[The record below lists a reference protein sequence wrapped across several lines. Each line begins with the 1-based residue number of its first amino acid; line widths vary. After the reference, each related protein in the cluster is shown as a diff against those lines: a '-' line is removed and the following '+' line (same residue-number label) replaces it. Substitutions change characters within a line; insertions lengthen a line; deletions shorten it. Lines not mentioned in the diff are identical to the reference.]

1 MTYAQSL
8 AQTIQATHQSIE
20 GRLAEVLSPHP
31 GQGPRETHKRTDAF
45 LATTSRHLAAVD
57 EVLLPAVRVRVPE
70 GRHLAAEYL
79 PAARQLESD
88 LVLLKARLYG
98 SAQAVRLS
106 WSQLLRETQEHLLRH
121 DELEAALAEKLLASG
136 ADDGPDDLAQ
146 QLYRAE
152 LRAPTRPHP
161 YLPHRGRFGHAA
173 RRLWAVAD
181 RFWDSAQGR
190 MVPEPKRPPRH
201 RHDSLVAQYLVADPH
216 FDGHAAIVEH
226 RHHHGEPT

>member
-8 AQTIQATHQSIE
+8 AQTIQATHESIE
-20 GRLAEVLSPHP
+20 RRLAEVLAADG

-57 EVLLPAVRVRVPE
+57 EVLLPAVRAHVPD
-70 GRHLAAEYL
+70 GRRLAAEYL
-79 PAARQLESD
+79 PAARRLESD
-88 LVLLKARLYG
+88 LCLVKARLYG
-98 SAQAVRLS
+98 EAHAVRLS
-106 WSQLLRETQEHLLRH
+106 WWQLLQETQEHLLRH
-121 DELEAALAEKLLASG
+121 DQLEAALAEKLIASG
-136 ADDGPDDLAQ
+136 PDEGPDDLAQ

-161 YLPHRGRFGHAA
+161 YLPHNGRFGRAA
-173 RRLWAVAD
+173 RRLWAIAD

-216 FDGHAAIVEH
+216 FDGGAVLMEH
-226 RHHHGEPT
+226 RHHHGAPT